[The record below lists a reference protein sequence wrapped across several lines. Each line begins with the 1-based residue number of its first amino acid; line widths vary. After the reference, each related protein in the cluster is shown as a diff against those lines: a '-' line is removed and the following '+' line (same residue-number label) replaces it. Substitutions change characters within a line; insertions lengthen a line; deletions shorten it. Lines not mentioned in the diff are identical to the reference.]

1 MEDCLVDRLWTDL
14 EASKKLVDN
23 INTLFQSTTTDQ
35 EDEGEGNVI
44 GRKLLGTQGNKPQ
57 GLTAEDETGPSPVP
71 TKTDPASFPLD
82 NVKVEQR
89 LTLFTTTV

>member
-23 INTLFQSTTTDQ
+23 INTLFQSTTVAH
-35 EDEGEGNVI
+35 EDEGEETMTGS
-44 GRKLLGTQGNKPQ
+44 KSSGTMAIQSNKPFTPASE
-57 GLTAEDETGPSPVP
+57 GETSTTVT
-71 TKTDPASFPLD
+71 TKTDPASLLPLE

-89 LTLFTTTV
+89 LGTY